1 MGDAAFPGNGSPK
14 ADKGHEM
21 ARLREKVEEPGRGIE
36 LLNDSRAFSGQG
48 RARALVHRG
57 A

>member
-21 ARLREKVEEPGRGIE
+21 ARLREKVEEPGREIE
-36 LLNDSRAFSGQG
+36 LLKNFRAFLSQDH
-48 RARALVHRG
+48 A
-57 A
+57 